1 MKKDLLKTNCFDVE
15 EKMIIIGSCLEYM
28 FPKIYNELNED
39 NILFLQNN
47 LLDYTQQIV
56 IKASGLDKKF
66 LKDGE
71 AISFCIG
78 DDSMYIL
85 RPDIEQSLVESN
97 FKDNE
102 LCEKLTTLFDTNFA
116 SLETISLVD

>member
-1 MKKDLLKTNCFDVE
+1 MPHFVLSPV
-15 EKMIIIGSCLEYM
+15 IGLIRNILSKGVNLEIV
-28 FPKIYNELNED
+28 IYNELNED